1 MTKAKDKTIFH
12 ERLKLLLEE
21 SGHNQV
27 WLAKTLGFSTP
38 SVNGWTQDSEP
49 SFSTLCK
56 IAELFDVTTDYLL
69 GITES
74 KSTNFS
80 LRACAQI
87 TGLSDEAIFSL
98 LSVYRGILGTTDSY
112 QIESI
117 SALLE
122 NHELILTL
130 DHFLRCK
137 SNYGEVFGN
146 DLEATIDLLG
156 IEKMLWE
163 LRERVKDDLSEIAIQ
178 DEEYRANQILKQF
191 GEITTK
197 LQEEE

>member
-1 MTKAKDKTIFH
+1 MAKAKDKTIFH

-74 KSTNFS
+74 KSTNYS

-87 TGLSDEAIFSL
+87 TGLSDIAIENLKVLADQINESYWNFFQTEHLITARVSRET
-98 LSVYRGILGTTDSY
+98 SILFTTNA
-112 QIESI
+112 ILENRR
-117 SALLE
+117 LLE
-122 NHELILTL
+122 MLYEYFSIEEEKNSGGI
-130 DHFLRCK
+130 FRNMK
-137 SNYGEVFGN
+137 SNAII
-146 DLEATIDLLG
+146 LEIQN
-156 IEKMLWE
+156 E
-163 LRERVKDDLSEIAIQ
+163 LRIMR
-178 DEEYRANQILKQF
+178 DELYPVIHESLENNIHQI
-191 GEITTK
+191 TN
-197 LQEEE
+197 